1 MPEEMVV
8 DTGVKSQLDRR
19 HRLGMMGGR
28 PLALRRKRGP
38 RRASGVGGQRTE
50 LPWEVRRGFQ
60 RWRRVGK
67 KPRRG
72 GSSREGVTLG
82 TRGMGF
88 HVPLDRICF
97 RYDRASLGA
106 GVDLIKM

>member
-1 MPEEMVV
+1 MPEGMVV
-8 DTGVKSQLDRR
+8 DTGVKSQSDHR

-28 PLALRRKRGP
+28 PLALRRGRRP
-38 RRASGVGGQRTE
+38 RRASGGGGAHGAALGGQK
-50 LPWEVRRGFQ
+50 GFPKVEKS
-60 RWRRVGK
+60 RKEAK
-67 KPRRG
+67 KR
-72 GSSREGVTLG
+72 GSSREGGTLG